1 MGAHNRRQLPGA
13 ENTPQ
18 DSWLIQV
25 RFAGAE
31 GKLIN
36 GVGIHHVVDIP
47 DAAGVV
53 ACPAGHVLRSQRVAA
68 CGMHAA
74 LELLH
79 FSKLQFQAELEL
91 TLRTHSDRRCIQ
103 RRIYDAEVGSR
114 NEAIW
119 ASKHRPVE
127 NVERFGPELKL

>member
-1 MGAHNRRQLPGA
+1 MP
-13 ENTPQ
+13 
-18 DSWLIQV
+18 
-25 RFAGAE
+25 
-31 GKLIN
+31 
-36 GVGIHHVVDIP
+36 
-47 DAAGVV
+47 
-53 ACPAGHVLRSQRVAA
+53 
-68 CGMHAA
+68 AA